1 MGHQSREDSVVN
13 WELDENLSP
22 CPCAAHRRGPQS
34 LKTVTSGEKS
44 HLCGCRE
51 PGSKPSGYKLLCAQ
65 LTKLFQ
71 KRQFRRSD
79 GKTSHSPGP
88 RKMAHDCPPGSQVHT
103 ERLSLLVS
111 GQGSG
116 HARKRSLLLPRP
128 VAPGG
133 EEGLG
138 QGPLVLSAPGGSRE
152 HPRLAPAAAAFP
164 R

>member
-22 CPCAAHRRGPQS
+22 CPRAAHRRGPQS

-51 PGSKPSGYKLLCAQ
+51 PGSKPSEYKLLCAQ

-116 HARKRSLLLPRP
+116 HARKGSLLLPRP

-138 QGPLVLSAPGGSRE
+138 QGPLVLSAPGGS
-152 HPRLAPAAAAFP
+152 
-164 R
+164 